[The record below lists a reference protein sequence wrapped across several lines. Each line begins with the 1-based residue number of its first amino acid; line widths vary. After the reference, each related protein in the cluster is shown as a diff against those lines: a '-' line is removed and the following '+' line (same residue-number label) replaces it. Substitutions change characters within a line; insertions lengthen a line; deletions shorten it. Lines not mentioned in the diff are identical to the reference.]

1 MSSFWSDESGVTAI
15 EYAIMA
21 SMVAM
26 VISIAVLN
34 LGQTALTQLFD
45 KVASSM

>member
-1 MSSFWSDESGVTAI
+1 VFWRDESGVTAI

-21 SMVAM
+21 SMIAM
-26 VISIAVLN
+26 VIVTAVIN